1 MLIRSLLCAV
11 IGVLGGSLCG
21 ALILGWNASL
31 AEGSSFFGP
40 AHDWWPI
47 FAYVGALAGAAVG
60 LGLGLCISL
69 GQLEMRG
76 AAIAGAIVGMIGIIA
91 LLLNIWGDY
100 EELRSI
106 PARLAPLILSLIIWV
121 LLGVLLGLVA
131 TRLRRIQLGK

>member
-1 MLIRSLLCAV
+1 
-11 IGVLGGSLCG
+11 
-21 ALILGWNASL
+21 
-31 AEGSSFFGP
+31 
-40 AHDWWPI
+40 
-47 FAYVGALAGAAVG
+47 
-60 LGLGLCISL
+60 
-69 GQLEMRG
+69 MRG

-131 TRLRRIQLGK
+131 TKLRRIQLGK